1 MGSRRKL
8 GKLKPTSE
16 LTEGEWVRELEH
28 IDNQLTHVL
37 DVFNFLEELF
47 RLSNES
53 EAALGAFNTTP
64 LFWHVLRDCLQ
75 ESMFMGLGRLCD
87 PSSDAVNVR
96 RVLGGAMAHPEFF
109 SAETLK
115 RRVAERGLT
124 ESLANHLMES
134 AWVPSSG
141 ADFRFIK
148 KEVSCHLGRIEK
160 IYSPIRDS
168 YYGHRLTGIDALA
181 MFERTNRTEL
191 GETLDMLR
199 QLVAGLRFFYDNG
212 IRPRVDVR
220 GTKALDLTPRRFFRD
235 VVRAVAGREL

>member
-1 MGSRRKL
+1 MRSRRKL
-8 GKLKPTSE
+8 GKLKPPSE

-64 LFWHVLRDCLQ
+64 LFWHVFRDCLQ

-87 PSSDAVNVR
+87 PSSDVVNV
-96 RVLGGAMAHPEFF
+96 
-109 SAETLK
+109 
-115 RRVAERGLT
+115 
-124 ESLANHLMES
+124 
-134 AWVPSSG
+134 
-141 ADFRFIK
+141 
-148 KEVSCHLGRIEK
+148 
-160 IYSPIRDS
+160 
-168 YYGHRLTGIDALA
+168 
-181 MFERTNRTEL
+181 
-191 GETLDMLR
+191 TLDTLR

-212 IRPRVDVR
+212 TLPRVDVR

>member
-8 GKLKPTSE
+8 EKLKPTSE
-16 LTEGEWVRELEH
+16 LTESEWVRELEH

-53 EAALGAFNTTP
+53 EAALVAFNTTP
-64 LFWHVLRDCLQ
+64 LFWHVFRDCLQ

-87 PSSDAVNVR
+87 SSCDVVSVR
-96 RVLGGAMAHPEFF
+96 RVLDGAMDHPEFF
-109 SAETLK
+109 SVEALRRRLTK
-115 RRVAERGLT
+115 RDLSG
-124 ESLANHLMES
+124 SLADDLVS
-134 AWVPSSG
+134 RAWVPGSG
-141 ADFRFIK
+141 AEFQFLRDAL
-148 KEVSCHLGRIEK
+148 SCHLDRIET
-160 IYSPIRDS
+160 IYRPIRNR
-168 YYGHRLTGIDALA
+168 YYGHRLTGIDARA

-212 IRPRVDVR
+212 IRPRVDVC

-235 VVRAVAGREL
+235 VVRAVAGRDL

>member
-1 MGSRRKL
+1 MGSRKKL
-8 GKLKPTSE
+8 VKLKPPTE

-28 IDNQLTHVL
+28 IDNELTRVL

-53 EAALGAFNTTP
+53 EAAFDAFNTTP
-64 LFWHVLRDCLQ
+64 LFWHVFRDCLQ

-87 PSSDAVNVR
+87 PSSDVVNVK
-96 RVLGGAMAHPEFF
+96 RVLTGARAHPEFF
-109 SAETLK
+109 SAEALK

-124 ESLANHLMES
+124 ESLANHLRAS
-134 AWVPSSG
+134 AWVPSNG
-141 ADFRFIK
+141 ADLKFLK
-148 KEVSCHLGRIEK
+148 DEVSCHLDRIEK
-160 IYSPIRDS
+160 VYSPIRDS
-168 YYGHRLTGIDALA
+168 YYGHRLTGIDALS

-212 IRPRVDVR
+212 TRPKVDVR
-220 GTKALDLTPRRFFRD
+220 GTKALDLSRRRVFRD